1 MPPTTPTSSTPTS
14 STPATPTTPEHHKNR
29 FLQYCQHE
37 QQLSDHTLRAYT
49 NDLDD
54 LLTYAEPDLNN
65 NITNLTRD
73 LLRNWLADLA
83 SRNLARA
90 TIQRKL
96 SAARSWTT
104 WLHRTHILPTDPGA
118 RLHGPKRQPSV
129 PNVPSQELMAQTL
142 AKAQARVADPR
153 AVSSGEPREA
163 ATSATSGESAGSAS
177 GDDSGGS
184 KRSPASDSD
193 QNWLPGLDGP
203 QRAIAERDIAALELL
218 YGAGL
223 RVGELVA
230 LDVAHVDLSGRL
242 VRVWGKGNKE
252 RIVPF
257 GLPAATAI
265 DHYVRHGRVV
275 LQKSSSQSALF
286 LGARGGRWGQ
296 RQVRALV
303 AELTAGEGRKIGPH
317 SLRHAAAT
325 HLLDG
330 GADLRMVQ
338 EQLGHASLVSTQIY
352 LHVSARRLRVT
363 YDRSHPRA

>member
-1 MPPTTPTSSTPTS
+1 MSP
-14 STPATPTTPEHHKNR
+14 
-29 FLQYCQHE
+29 
-37 QQLSDHTLRAYT
+37 HTLRAYT
-49 NDLDD
+49 NDLND
-54 LLTYAEPDLNN
+54 LLTFGQPALNN
-65 NITNLTRD
+65 ISNLSRE
-73 LLRNWLADLA
+73 LLRSWLADLTK
-83 SRNLARA
+83 RDLARS

-96 SAARSWTT
+96 SAARTWTA
-104 WLHRTHILPTDPGA
+104 WLHRTGTITQDPGA
-118 RLHGPKRQPSV
+118 RLHGPKRTPTV
-129 PNVPSQELMAQTL
+129 PAVPSAALMSTTL
-142 AKAQARVADPR
+142 DLARQRADGPGP
-153 AVSSGEPREA
+153 AVSPPGDVQNLGDGQEA
-163 ATSATSGESAGSAS
+163 HRTDAAVVLE
-177 GDDSGGS
+177 
-184 KRSPASDSD
+184 
-193 QNWLPGLDGP
+193 NLDP
-203 QRAIAERDIAALELL
+203 KQRALAERDVAAVELL

-223 RVGELVA
+223 RVGELTG
-230 LDVAHVDLSGRL
+230 LDVGQVDLSARL

-257 GLPAATAI
+257 GVPAATAL

-275 LQKSSSQSALF
+275 LQKTSGENALF

-303 AELTAGEGRKIGPH
+303 ADLTAGTGRKYGPH

-363 YDRSHPRA
+363 YDQSHPRA